1 MARFKYDAETKARCV
16 RRVVRDG
23 RSVSDTAREFGVSE
37 GSLFFWLRRYRQL
50 KANRQRITSLSHD
63 LHELEERVRAA
74 ERQLLLR
81 DLHAYSAEHALHG
94 EGEEAP
100 PRSLVAYLRLK
111 TA

>member
-1 MARFKYDAETKARCV
+1 MPHFRYDAETKARAV

-50 KANRQRITSLSHD
+50 AANRQRISSLSHD
-63 LHELEERVRAA
+63 LHELEARVRQA
-74 ERQLLLR
+74 EQQLQLR
-81 DLHAYSAEHALHG
+81 DLHASNAEQLLRGDHD
-94 EGEEAP
+94 EAP
-100 PRSLVAYLRLK
+100 PRSLVAYLRVK

>member
-1 MARFKYDAETKARCV
+1 MSRYKYDAELKARCV
-16 RRVVRDG
+16 RRVIRDG
-23 RSVSDTAREFGVSE
+23 RSVSDTAREYGVSE

-50 KANRQRITSLSHD
+50 AANRQRISSLSHD

-74 ERQLLLR
+74 ERQLQLR
-81 DLHAYSAEHALHG
+81 DLYASNAEQLQYVDAD
-94 EGEEAP
+94 EAP

>member
-1 MARFKYDAETKARCV
+1 MSRYKYDAETKARAV

-23 RSVSDTAREFGVSE
+23 RSVSETAREFGVSE

-50 KANRQRITSLSHD
+50 AANRQRLSSLSHD
-63 LHELEERVRAA
+63 LHVLEARVRFA
-74 ERQLLLR
+74 EEQLQLR
-81 DLHAYSAEHALHG
+81 DLHAFNAEQLLRGDAD
-94 EGEEAP
+94 EMP

>member
-1 MARFKYDAETKARCV
+1 MAHYKYDAETKARAV

-23 RSVSDTAREFGVSE
+23 RSVSDAARECGVSE

-50 KANRQRITSLSHD
+50 AANQQRLSSLSRD

-74 ERQLLLR
+74 ERQLQLR
-81 DLHAYSAEHALHG
+81 DLHASNAERLLHG
-94 EGEEAP
+94 DVDEAP

>member
-1 MARFKYDAETKARCV
+1 MPHFRYDAETKARAV

-50 KANRQRITSLSHD
+50 AANRQRISSLSHD
-63 LHELEERVRAA
+63 LHELEARVRQA
-74 ERQLLLR
+74 EQQLQLR
-81 DLHAYSAEHALHG
+81 DLHASNAEQLLRGDAD
-94 EGEEAP
+94 EAP
-100 PRSLVAYLRLK
+100 PRSLVAYLRVK

>member
-1 MARFKYDAETKARCV
+1 MAHYKYDAETKARAV

-23 RSVSDTAREFGVSE
+23 RSVSDAARECGVSE

-50 KANRQRITSLSHD
+50 AANQQRLSSLSHD

-74 ERQLLLR
+74 ERQLQLR
-81 DLHAYSAEHALHG
+81 DLHAFNAEQPLRG
-94 EGEEAP
+94 EPDETP

>member
-1 MARFKYDAETKARCV
+1 MPHFRYDAETKARAV

-50 KANRQRITSLSHD
+50 AANRQRISSLSHD
-63 LHELEERVRAA
+63 LHELEARVRQA
-74 ERQLLLR
+74 EQQLQLR
-81 DLHAYSAEHALHG
+81 DLHASNAEQLLRG
-94 EGEEAP
+94 DPDEAP
-100 PRSLVAYLRLK
+100 PRSLVAYLRVK

>member
-1 MARFKYDAETKARCV
+1 MSRYKYDAETKARCV

-23 RSVSDTAREFGVSE
+23 RSVSETAREFGVSE

-50 KANRQRITSLSHD
+50 AANRQRISSLSHD

-74 ERQLLLR
+74 ERQLQLR
-81 DLHAYSAEHALHG
+81 DLHAYNVERSLQGDAE
-94 EGEEAP
+94 ETP

>member
-1 MARFKYDAETKARCV
+1 MPHFRYDPETKVRAV

-23 RSVSDTAREFGVSE
+23 HSVSDAAREFGVSE

-50 KANRQRITSLSHD
+50 AANRQRISSLSHD
-63 LHELEERVRAA
+63 LHQLEERVRAA
-74 ERQLLLR
+74 ELQLQSR
-81 DLHAYSAEHALHG
+81 DWRASGAEQSLHA
-94 EGEEAP
+94 EGDEA